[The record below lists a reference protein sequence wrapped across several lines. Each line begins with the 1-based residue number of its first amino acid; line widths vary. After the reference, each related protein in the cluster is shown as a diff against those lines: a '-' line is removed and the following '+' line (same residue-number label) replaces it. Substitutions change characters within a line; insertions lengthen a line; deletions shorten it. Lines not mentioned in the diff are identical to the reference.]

1 MIRRAGVA
9 LCSAFVF
16 IIIGAF
22 GISPARAADLFLKA
36 PPLPPATW
44 TGVFFGANVEPGTGP
59 TKFFDMF
66 GPTPDFALD
75 ASSKISGWGSGFQL
89 GYNYQVGHF
98 VIGAEGSF
106 GWTDIK
112 NNFPCF
118 SFGNQTCS
126 SNDEWIASLTGRIGP
141 VIGPALLY
149 VDGGP
154 AWTRN
159 TITNVATTGACVP
172 TGGAIVCSAPGDL
185 FVGSGIMPGW
195 TVGGGV
201 EYRFSPN
208 WSLFLE
214 YDYFNFGE
222 HPIGL
227 SDGGNGFFPEDVKQQ
242 LQLVKLGFN
251 YRLNGAPVSVRPLAY
266 GPDSGLDSG
275 GDDDTGKVIRAFSV
289 FDVGKDSV
297 DGLIGGLFA
306 FSKDLD
312 TSGPRLWVAGGAG
325 AYRYPAG
332 GQWIRGVYST
342 ADLLGGYGFEGN
354 NYEINV
360 LVGGS
365 AENDMLSAVD
375 PTNPVNGTALGAKA
389 RSDVWFNP
397 TPKQLIY
404 GEAEY
409 STAFK
414 TYYTSAKYGYDVF
427 NKGFFVGPQL
437 TAFGDDRYDQ
447 WRAGGHITQLK
458 FGLLEVDLSAGYAH
472 DSVVGNGAYGH
483 VEMSRAF

>member
-1 MIRRAGVA
+1 MIRRLALS
-9 LCSAFVF
+9 LCSAGVV
-16 IIIGAF
+16 IIAAF
-22 GISPARAADLFLKA
+22 GINPACAADLFLKA
-36 PPLPPATW
+36 PPPAPVSW
-44 TGVFFGANVEPGTGP
+44 TGFYFGANVEPGIGT
-59 TKFFDMF
+59 TKFFDMY
-66 GPTPDFALD
+66 GPDPDFSLD
-75 ASSKISGWGSGFQL
+75 ANSKTSGLGGGFQL
-89 GYNYQVGHF
+89 GYNYQIGNFVVGAKGDF
-98 VIGAEGSF
+98 DWAG
-106 GWTDIK
+106 IK
-112 NNFPCF
+112 RNFPCF

-126 SNDEWIASLTGRIGP
+126 SNDEWIASLTGRFGP
-141 VIGPALLY
+141 LIGPALFY

-159 TITNVATTGACVP
+159 TITNVATTGGCVP
-172 TGGAIVCSAPGDL
+172 TGGATVCSAPGDL

-195 TVGGGV
+195 TIGTGV
-201 EYRFSPN
+201 EYRFSRN
-208 WSLFLE
+208 WSLFVE

-227 SDGGNGFFPEDVKQQ
+227 SDGGTGFFPEDVKQE
-242 LQLVKLGFN
+242 LQLVKFGFD
-251 YRLNGAPVSVRPLAY
+251 YRLDGPPISVAPLAY
-266 GPDSGLDSG
+266 APGAAVASS
-275 GDDDTGKVIRAFSV
+275 DDDTGKVIRAFSV

-297 DGLIGGLFA
+297 DGLVGGLFA

-312 TSGPRLWVAGGAG
+312 TSGPRLWIAGGAG

-332 GQWIRGVYST
+332 GSWIKGVYST
-342 ADLLGGYGFEGN
+342 GDLLGGYGFEGDK
-354 NYEINV
+354 YEINV

-375 PTNPVNGTALGAKA
+375 PSNPVNGTAFGVKA
-389 RSDVWFNP
+389 RSDVWYNP
-397 TPKQLIY
+397 TPRQLIY

-414 TYYTSAKYGYDVF
+414 TYFTSAKYGYDVF
-427 NKGFFVGPQL
+427 NKGFFLGPQL

-458 FGLLEVDLSAGYAH
+458 FGLLEVDLSAGYSH

-483 VEMSRAF
+483 VEMSREF